1 MDFGTCVLEAIND
14 SKLENIKVK
23 RFGYNDC
30 FVKHGSVEELEK
42 EYELDAESICEKII
56 NR

>member
-42 EYELDAESICEKII
+42 EYGLDAESICDKII
-56 NR
+56 DE

>member
-23 RFGYNDC
+23 RFGYKDC
-30 FVKHGSVEELEK
+30 FVEHGSVEELEK
-42 EYELDAESICEKII
+42 KYGLDVESICEKII
-56 NR
+56 DE

>member
-1 MDFGTCVLEAIND
+1 MDFGTCVLEVIND
-14 SKLENIKVK
+14 GKLENIKVK
-23 RFGYNDC
+23 RFGYNNC

-42 EYELDAESICEKII
+42 EYGLDVESICEKII